1 MINYKSIKAWQA
13 QVQKHM
19 CIMCDTAIFTITKKW
34 FKALTVTGGKPV
46 KDANGVIKP

>member
-13 QVQKHM
+13 QVQKHT
-19 CIMCDTAIFTITKKW
+19 CDTAIFTITKKR